1 MIPYG
6 QNISFCQTEEF
17 PFEGSLILSVEK
29 LDQLKMLVPPHAG
42 TPIINQS
49 TNVQK
54 LYGRVQVTFLHGLFE
69 QGFYRT
75 T

>member
-1 MIPYG
+1 MVKTFL
-6 QNISFCQTEEF
+6 FCQMEGF
-17 PFEGSLILSVEK
+17 PFEGSFDIKCGEARPIK
-29 LDQLKMLVPPHAG
+29 NAGPPPHAG

-54 LYGRVQVTFLHGLFE
+54 LYGSVQASFSHGLFE